1 MPQWRR
7 SPHGADDT
15 EWVAVVELTEQSPD
29 GTRDLDVRTRGTVHW
44 IQPDTYADPANADNM
59 ARISV
64 PMPRPRL
71 SDETAGLWPC
81 FPRSFWDR

>member
-44 IQPDTYADPANADNM
+44 IQPDT
-59 ARISV
+59 
-64 PMPRPRL
+64 
-71 SDETAGLWPC
+71 
-81 FPRSFWDR
+81 